1 MITSSSDSLTMTVP
15 ISLAAHQRAQRL
27 CRRQRDR
34 QKAQQIYLNTLAVS
48 AVDLYLRCMAV
59 QTNLDTSQSAD
70 PVLVTALDTAALE
83 IVNQGLLECRPVL
96 PNQPSVYIP
105 PEVWSDR
112 LGYVAVQLDDSLST
126 ATLLGFVKTVNTQ
139 NIPLDQLRPLDEL
152 LEHLQQS
159 QPAQVVESRTH
170 LSRWLENLVDD
181 GWRSLESLL
190 GAHQTQLAFGFRSH
204 APLNDTMVKRA
215 KLLDLGLQ
223 LNHQSLALL
232 VAITPHAQTPSSDVQ
247 DMLDILVQLHPS
259 HGETHLPSD
268 VHISLHSESG
278 DVLQDVRSRQY
289 DNYIQLKRFRGTPGE
304 CFDIQVS
311 LGQTNIIET
320 FVI

>member
-1 MITSSSDSLTMTVP
+1 MITSSSDSLTLTVP
-15 ISLAAHQRAQRL
+15 ISLAAHQQAQYL
-27 CRRQRDR
+27 CSRQRDR

-59 QTNLDTSQSAD
+59 QTNPDTSQSAD
-70 PVLVTALDTAALE
+70 PILVTALDTAALE
-83 IVNQGLLECRPVL
+83 IVNHGLLECRPVL
-96 PNQPSVYIP
+96 PNQPSVYVP
-105 PEVWSDR
+105 PEVWIDR

-126 ATLLGFVKTVNTQ
+126 ATLVGFIKTVNAQ
-139 NIPLDQLRPLDEL
+139 DIPLDQLSPLDDL

-159 QPAQVVESRTH
+159 QPAPTAKPRTH
-170 LSRWLENLVDD
+170 LSQWLDNLVDG

-190 GAHQTQLAFGFRSH
+190 GDHQTQLAFGFRSH
-204 APLNDTMVKRA
+204 TPLTDTMVKRA

-232 VAITPHAQTPSSDVQ
+232 VAITPHVQTLSSDAQ
-247 DMLDILVQLHPS
+247 DRLDILVQLHPS
-259 HGETHLPSD
+259 HGATHLPSD

-278 DVLQDVRSRQY
+278 DVLQEVRSRQY

-311 LGQTNIIET
+311 LGQTNIVET